1 MFTTILVGV
10 DDRQGGRDALAL
22 AQALSRLGGG
32 DLLAVHVYP
41 YQAFP
46 TLGLPREGDALAH
59 DAAERLLRDQLV
71 KAGIDARMQVTSDL
85 SPGRGLHHAAEAA
98 DADVVV
104 VGCSHRGVVGRMV
117 AGDNTRA
124 VLQGTGVPVVVARP
138 AGAAAPAGRVIGV
151 GYSGSPESD
160 AALAWAGQL
169 AESAGATVRVMAVAE
184 PPQGFSPSISYGI
197 NWVAL
202 KPDGEE
208 HAKRLVADAVEQ
220 LGERALG
227 EAVVGVASD
236 ELARLS
242 GEVDLLVLGSRGYGP
257 VRRTLLGSTSDRLIH
272 DARCPVVVVPR
283 GAAERRHVAAAAA
296 VAGTRT

>member
-22 AQALSRLGGG
+22 AQTLSRHGGG

-46 TLGLPREGDALAH
+46 TLGLARDDDALGR
-59 DAAERLLRDQLV
+59 DAAERVLRDQLA
-71 KAGIDARMQVTSDL
+71 KAGIDARTQVTADL

-98 DADVVV
+98 DADIVV
-104 VGCSHRGVVGRMV
+104 VGCSHRGLVGRMV
-117 AGDNTRA
+117 AGDTTRA
-124 VLQGTGVPVVVARP
+124 VLQGTDVPVVVARP
-138 AGAAAPAGRVIGV
+138 PGAAAPGRGVIGV
-151 GYSGSPESD
+151 GYSGSPESG
-160 AALAWAGQL
+160 AALVWAGQL
-169 AESAGATVRVMAVAE
+169 AQSAGATVRVMAVAE

-227 EAVVGVASD
+227 EAVVGMAAD

-272 DARCPVVVVPR
+272 EARCPVVVIPR
-283 GAAERRHVAAAAA
+283 EAADRRRVAAAAA
-296 VAGTRT
+296 AGDTLA